1 MRGFMAVGVIGAIVS
16 LAAIAVAG
24 ADDPSHAVFLLQV
37 VAGDGGQY
45 RSVVYGTAFFVSDDG
60 TALTNSH
67 VVYLAQHDPARYRLL
82 AVVNQEFFSASIV
95 CASRLP
101 HDPTD
106 PAAINVRPSRDVAK
120 IRLSPAAFPF
130 GEWRLALQGAASL
143 ARVTAHRHGLPRF
156 PFLRVGGHP
165 VSGDQVHMIGFGQFL
180 PGVPRWTAT
189 GQVLSVAQTSDGT
202 EIFGID
208 FAGLAQ
214 PGNSGSPVLNPED
227 EVIGMWTWHSLT
239 EANVGMAI
247 GNSALRLPCL

>member
-1 MRGFMAVGVIGAIVS
+1 VRGVMAVGMIVAIVS
-16 LAAIAVAG
+16 LAGVAVVG
-24 ADDPSHAVFLLQV
+24 AVEPSDAVFLLQV
-37 VAGDGGQY
+37 VAQDGRQY
-45 RSVVYGTAFFVSDDG
+45 RSVMYGTAFFVSGDG

-67 VVYLAQHDPARYRLL
+67 VVYLAQREPARYRLL

-95 CASRLP
+95 CASRLQ

-106 PAAINVRPSRDVAK
+106 PVALNVRPGRDVAK
-120 IRLSPAAFPF
+120 IRLSPATFPF
-130 GEWRLALQGAASL
+130 EEWRLALPGGVSS

-165 VSGDQVHMIGFGQFL
+165 ASGDQVHMIGFGQLL

-189 GQVLSVAQTSDGT
+189 GQVLSVDQTGDGT

-214 PGNSGSPVLNPED
+214 PGNSGSPVLNPRD

-239 EANVGMAI
+239 DSNVAMAI
-247 GNSALRLPCL
+247 GNSALRIPCL

>member
-1 MRGFMAVGVIGAIVS
+1 MRGFMAAGVVGAIVS
-16 LAAIAVAG
+16 LAGIAVAG

-37 VAGDGGQY
+37 VAQDGGQY
-45 RSVVYGTAFFVSDDG
+45 RSVMYGTAFFVSDDG

-67 VVYLAQHDPARYRLL
+67 VVYLAQREPARYRLL
-82 AVVNQEFFSASIV
+82 AVLNQEFFSASIV

-106 PAAINVRPSRDVAK
+106 AGALNVRPSRDVAK
-120 IRLSPAAFPF
+120 IRLSPATFPF
-130 GEWRLALQGAASL
+130 GEWRLALPGGLSL
-143 ARVTAHRHGLPRF
+143 ARVTAHRQGLPRF

-165 VSGDQVHMIGFGQFL
+165 VSGDQVHMIGFGQLL

-189 GQVLSVAQTSDGT
+189 GQVLSVDQTTDGT

-214 PGNSGSPVLNPED
+214 PGNSGSPVLNPQE
-227 EVIGMWTWHSLT
+227 EVIGIWTWHSLT
-239 EANVGMAI
+239 DANVAMAI
-247 GNSALRLPCL
+247 GNTALRIPCL